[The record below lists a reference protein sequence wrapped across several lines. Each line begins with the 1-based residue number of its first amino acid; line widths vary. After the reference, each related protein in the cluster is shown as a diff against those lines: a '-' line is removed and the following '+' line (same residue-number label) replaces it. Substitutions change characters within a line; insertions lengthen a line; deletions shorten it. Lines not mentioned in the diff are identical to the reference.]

1 MFKLLAVLLAG
12 YTLYALLEGEVFA
25 KSGAWG
31 KHIRR
36 SEEPFNFMFTI
47 VIYFLLALAMFFY
60 F

>member
-12 YTLYALLEGEVFA
+12 YTIYALLEGEVFA

-31 KHIRR
+31 RKIRR
-36 SEEPFNFMFTI
+36 DAEPKYFTLVI
-47 VIYFLLALAMFFY
+47 GIYFLLAAAMFFY